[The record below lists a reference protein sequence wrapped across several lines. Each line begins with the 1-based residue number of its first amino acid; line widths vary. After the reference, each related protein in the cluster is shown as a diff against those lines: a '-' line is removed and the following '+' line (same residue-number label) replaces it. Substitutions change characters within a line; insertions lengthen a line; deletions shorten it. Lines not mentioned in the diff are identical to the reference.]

1 MARTKALSRDSHSN
15 VVKLVSELSET
26 IPVPPGVIFR
36 DAAEMVIWEQ
46 FTRARTR
53 EGWREFDLL
62 TLSKAVYLEADIRK
76 YRLALDK
83 SGPIVKNDKGTQ
95 IVNPFIA
102 LIDSLTRLQL
112 AITRT
117 LSMNQTAQD
126 PRTLNGQGQ
135 EQARLRTVVED
146 FDDLIAR

>member
-1 MARTKALSRDSHSN
+1 M
-15 VVKLVSELSET
+15 
-26 IPVPPGVIFR
+26 
-36 DAAEMVIWEQ
+36 
-46 FTRARTR
+46 
-53 EGWREFDLL
+53 
-62 TLSKAVYLEADIRK
+62 
-76 YRLALDK
+76 DK

-95 IVNPFIA
+95 IVNPFIS

-135 EQARLRTVVED
+135 EQARLRNVVDD
-146 FDDLIAR
+146 FDDLIPR

>member
-1 MARTKALSRDSHSN
+1 MARTKALSRDSHLN

-26 IPVPPGVIFR
+26 IPLPAGVTLR
-36 DAAEMVIWEQ
+36 DEAEMVIWQ
-46 FTRARTR
+46 QLTRARTR

-83 SGPIVKNDKGTQ
+83 TGPIVKNDKGTQ

-126 PRTLNGQGQ
+126 PRTLNGQGL
-135 EQARLRTVVED
+135 EQARLRGVVDD